1 MKLHRILTSAMFAAA
16 LTASAAG
23 DVTLKQSLDSAYLM
37 MGRTTTLNIE
47 LLGNGSA
54 TDGSIVVSKNAYP
67 KEVEVS
73 LPGTGDTTVM
83 DNNRYQIRRQITIQS
98 FDSGVWQLPPVL
110 YIERGET
117 IASNALSLKVIPVP
131 VDTLK
136 DIHDYAGVHDTG
148 SKWYDSLPDWLVDYG
163 VGILLGLLVIAG
175 GVWAYFRY
183 FRKKKA
189 EGAVVK
195 VVKKAPPYE
204 EAVKQLNELRDEHLC
219 ENGMEREYYTRLTE
233 ILRTYLQERFGINA
247 MEMTSSQILDE
258 LEKREE
264 TRMPRLIM
272 NRILEMADY
281 VKFAKVRPL
290 PDDNIN
296 AWRSAMQF
304 VEDTKPLPPAP
315 AGENGDKDVKP
326 ENRP

>member
-16 LTASAAG
+16 MTASAAG

-163 VGILLGLLVIAG
+163 LWILLGLLVIAG

-315 AGENGDKDVKP
+315 AGENRDKDVKP

>member
-163 VGILLGLLVIAG
+163 LWILMGLLVIAG

>member
-163 VGILLGLLVIAG
+163 LWILLGLLVIAG

-290 PDDNIN
+290 LDDNIN

-315 AGENGDKDVKP
+315 AGEAADKDVKP

>member
-47 LLGNGSA
+47 LLGNGST

-73 LPGTGDTTVM
+73 LPGTGDTTIM

-117 IASNALSLKVIPVP
+117 IASNPLALKVIPVP
-131 VDTLK
+131 VDTLR
-136 DIHDYAGVHDTG
+136 DIHDYAGVHDSG

-163 VGILLGLLVIAG
+163 LWILLGLIVIAG
-175 GVWAYFRY
+175 GAWAYFRY
-183 FRKKKA
+183 FHKKKTGDVA
-189 EGAVVK
+189 VK

>member
-16 LTASAAG
+16 MTASAAG

-163 VGILLGLLVIAG
+163 LWILLGLLVIAG